1 MDLFKKS
8 VSCVIFCMLIIS
20 AGAQKRIVVEGT
32 KGGAY
37 FTYSVRPGETLSSIG
52 QQFKTDLTTVM
63 QLNKMNAAS
72 KLGKTVRV
80 PFNPAILSQDKNAT
94 TLPTAV
100 VHKVAKGENLYRIS
114 LGHNKV
120 DMETLKKWN
129 ALPADAIVEEGQE
142 VIVGFVNLKAGTI
155 PVDATKTKT
164 ADPLVN
170 TTNKPVDV
178 AIKTPAVADPNKSKT
193 KEIVPAPVKQNEAQ
207 KTNTTADTKTK
218 TEKLPPVNTDQKQA
232 ETKTAN
238 AEHAVANA
246 NDEIAKNE
254 TAKNKTVKQP
264 DTKKNAALTKEKPEV
279 IEEDKSTIQSKAADN
294 FASNAMIK
302 ELETKK
308 DVPVTQQPVN
318 ISNNTEKAAEPKASN
333 TLYPDNRNINDT
345 IRLGESGFFA
355 KAFGKGVEGRSLQ
368 TLTGTSMTFRSISGW
383 NDKKFYILMNDV
395 PPGSIVKVSNGGSR
409 YLYAKVLWNLGG
421 IKENDGLDF
430 RISNAA
436 AAALGIADT
445 KFPLIVT
452 YYE

>member
-1 MDLFKKS
+1 MDLFKKC
-8 VSCVIFCMLIIS
+8 VSGAIFCLLITV
-20 AGAQKRIVVEGT
+20 ANGQKRIVVEGT

-37 FTYSVRPGETLSSIG
+37 FTYSIRPGETLTSIS
-52 QQFKTDLTTVM
+52 QQFKTDLTTLM

-72 KLGKTVRV
+72 KLGRTVKV

-94 TLPTAV
+94 ALPTAV

-129 ALPADAIVEEGQE
+129 GLPADAIVEEGQE
-142 VIVGFVNLKAGTI
+142 VIVGFVNLKAGAV
-155 PVDATKTKT
+155 PVDASKTKIT
-164 ADPLVN
+164 DPSVIAV
-170 TTNKPVDV
+170 NKPVDAAV
-178 AIKTPAVADPNKSKT
+178 KTPVVADANKTKT
-193 KEIVPAPVKQNEAQ
+193 KEVVPQVKQPEVL

-218 TEKLPPVNTDQKQA
+218 TDKVPPVNTDTKQA
-232 ETKTAN
+232 EIKTVNAN
-238 AEHAVANA
+238 SSSANA
-246 NDEIAKNE
+246 NEDV
-254 TAKNKTVKQP
+254 TKNKIVKQP
-264 DTKKNAALTKEKPEV
+264 DTKKNTAQVKEKPEV
-279 IEEDKSTIQSKAADN
+279 IEEDKSTIQSKAAEN
-294 FASNAMIK
+294 FAANTMIK

-308 DVPVTQQPVN
+308 DAATIQQPVL
-318 ISNNTEKAAEPKASN
+318 NTSGNVEKLNEPKTSTA
-333 TLYPDNRNINDT
+333 LYPDNRNVNDT

-355 KAFGKGVEGRSLQ
+355 KAFGKGVEGRTLQ

-395 PPGSIVKVSNGGSR
+395 PPGSIVKVSNGGAR

-436 AAALGIADT
+436 AAALGIADS

>member
-1 MDLFKKS
+1 
-8 VSCVIFCMLIIS
+8 
-20 AGAQKRIVVEGT
+20 
-32 KGGAY
+32 
-37 FTYSVRPGETLSSIG
+37 
-52 QQFKTDLTTVM
+52 
-63 QLNKMNAAS
+63 
-72 KLGKTVRV
+72 
-80 PFNPAILSQDKNAT
+80 
-94 TLPTAV
+94 
-100 VHKVAKGENLYRIS
+100 
-114 LGHNKV
+114 
-120 DMETLKKWN
+120 
-129 ALPADAIVEEGQE
+129 
-142 VIVGFVNLKAGTI
+142 VIVGFVNLKAGAI
-155 PVDATKTKT
+155 PIDATKTKV

-178 AIKTPAVADPNKSKT
+178 TAKTVAITDPNKSKA
-193 KEIVPAPVKQNEAQ
+193 KEVVPPPVKQNETS

-218 TEKLPPVNTDQKQA
+218 TEKIIPPVNTDNKQQEAKTNTA
-232 ETKTAN
+232 EN
-238 AEHAVANA
+238 VAGNV
-246 NDEIAKNE
+246 NDA

-264 DTKKNAALTKEKPEV
+264 EPKKTKEVVKDKAET
-279 IEEDKSTIQSKAADN
+279 EDDKSTIQSKAADN
-294 FASNAMIK
+294 FASNALIK

-308 DVPVTQQPVN
+308 EVPITQQPIN

-333 TLYPDNRNINDT
+333 TIYPDNRNMNDT

-355 KAFGKGVEGRSLQ
+355 KAFGRGVEGRTLQ

-436 AAALGIADT
+436 AAALGIADA

>member
-1 MDLFKKS
+1 MDLFKKWF
-8 VSCVIFCMLIIS
+8 SCAIFCMLIIS

-32 KGGAY
+32 KGVAY
-37 FTYSVRPGETLSSIG
+37 FTYSVRPGETISSIS
-52 QQFKTDLTTVM
+52 QQFKTDLTTLM
-63 QLNKMNAAS
+63 QLNRLTATS
-72 KLGKTVRV
+72 KLGKILKV
-80 PFNPAILSQDKNAT
+80 PFNPAILSQDRNAT
-94 TLPTAV
+94 SLPTAV

-142 VIVGFVNLKAGTI
+142 VIVGFVNLKAGAI
-155 PVDATKTKT
+155 PIDATKTKV

-178 AIKTPAVADPNKSKT
+178 TAKTVAITDPNKSKA
-193 KEIVPAPVKQNEAQ
+193 KEVVPPPVKQNETS

-218 TEKLPPVNTDQKQA
+218 TEKIIPPVNTDNKQQEAKTNTA
-232 ETKTAN
+232 EN
-238 AEHAVANA
+238 VAGNV
-246 NDEIAKNE
+246 NDA

-264 DTKKNAALTKEKPEV
+264 EPKKTKEVVKDKKET
-279 IEEDKSTIQSKAADN
+279 EDDKSTIQSKAADN
-294 FASNAMIK
+294 FASNALIK
-302 ELETKK
+302 EIETKK
-308 DVPVTQQPVN
+308 EVPVTQQPIN
-318 ISNNTEKAAEPKASN
+318 ISNNTEKTAEPKALN
-333 TLYPDNRNINDT
+333 TIYPDNRNINDT

-355 KAFGKGVEGRSLQ
+355 KAFGRGVEGRTLQ

-436 AAALGIADT
+436 AAALGIADA